1 MPSIWRIKQ
10 FKHLENSSSD
20 SERST
25 RREISGVNSK
35 RRAICHHRPAKKP
48 VSRISCQQKT
58 LSSSAVQPPNQQQ
71 SSGRERQRGK
81 ESVTLW
87 YQGSEHGEP
96 PIEEVLP
103 RQRNVSISATRKR
116 TPGPRGVLHSW
127 LSLSLSRERE
137 RERER
142 ERVEWPSRLKLARAY
157 PLFSSTGTSNRYNAP
172 SFTCT

>member
-127 LSLSLSRERE
+127 LSLSLSLSLERE

-142 ERVEWPSRLKLARAY
+142 ESRVAEPIKISTSL
-157 PLFSSTGTSNRYNAP
+157 PIVLFHGHLE
-172 SFTCT
+172 